1 MTQVQIWIIRVFFT
15 LFGAVFGFTIGEI
28 TGGIIG
34 FAASVI
40 LAGIESSMPR
50 PLLRDLFAC
59 FVGLTFGLIVASL
72 IIYIISQTTDDTI
85 NPTLMVSIVIPL
97 AYAGAMIIYRRR
109 EAFALFSLTAH
120 GPHSK
125 SPALKI
131 LDTSVIIDGRV
142 LDICQTG
149 FIDSII
155 IIPQFVLN
163 ELRHI
168 ADSSDLLR
176 RNKGRRGFEILR
188 LMQSTPD
195 IDVEI
200 TEEDFPEVLE
210 VDAKLIHLAQKT
222 GGRIITNDFNLNR
235 VAELQGVTVLNI
247 NELANS
253 VRPVVVAGE
262 VIQVRV
268 LREGK
273 EPNQGVGYLDDGTM
287 VIVEYGRQ
295 YVGQTIEVEVTQTLQ
310 TTAGRM
316 IFSRAKS
323 DEVDSNES
331 EDVRSYSRGWQ
342 RKPNGA
348 SSY

>member
-1 MTQVQIWIIRVFFT
+1 MQIWIIRIVFA
-15 LFGAVFGFTIGEI
+15 LFGAALGFFISDTIG
-28 TGGIIG
+28 GVIG
-34 FAASVI
+34 FLATII
-40 LAGIESSMPR
+40 LVGIESSIPR
-50 PLLRDLFAC
+50 PLLRDFFAC
-59 FVGLTFGLIVASL
+59 FAGLTFGLIVAGL
-72 IIYIISQTTDDTI
+72 IIYIIQATTGAAS
-85 NPTLMVSIVIPL
+85 PALMAGIVL
-97 AYAGAMIIYRRR
+97 SCAYVGTMIVYRRR
-109 EAFALFSLTAH
+109 DAFALFSLTTH
-120 GPHSK
+120 GLQSK
-125 SPALKI
+125 SPTVKV
-131 LDTSVIIDGRV
+131 LDTSVIIDGRI

-149 FIDSII
+149 FIDGMFV
-155 IIPQFVLN
+155 IPRFVLN
-163 ELRHI
+163 ELQHI

-188 LMQSTPD
+188 LMQNNPD
-195 IDVEI
+195 IDVEV
-200 TEEDFPEVLE
+200 TEEDFPEVAE
-210 VDAKLIHLAQKT
+210 VDAKLIHLAQEIGAK
-222 GGRIITNDFNLNR
+222 IITNDFNLNK

-295 YVGQTIEVEVTQTLQ
+295 YVGQTIDAIVTQTLQ

-316 IFSRAKS
+316 IFTRTKTDEMDS
-323 DEVDSNES
+323 DEP
-331 EDVRSYSRGWQ
+331 EDVRSYSRSWP
-342 RKPNGA
+342 RKPDGT

>member
-1 MTQVQIWIIRVFFT
+1 MAQVQIWIIRVSFT
-15 LFGAVFGFTIGEI
+15 LFGAVLGWI
-28 TGGIIG
+28 TGGFIGAIIG
-34 FAASVI
+34 FFVTII
-40 LAGIESSMPR
+40 LVGIESSIPR

-59 FVGLTFGLIVASL
+59 FAGLTFGLIVACL
-72 IIYIISQTTDDTI
+72 IIYIISQATTDAIGSILTA
-85 NPTLMVSIVIPL
+85 SIVL
-97 AYAGAMIIYRRR
+97 ACAYAGTMIIYRRR
-109 EAFALFSLTAH
+109 EAFALFSLTTH
-120 GPHSK
+120 GLQSK
-125 SPALKI
+125 SPAIKI
-131 LDTSVIIDGRV
+131 LDTSVIIDGRI

-149 FIDSII
+149 FFDGII
-155 IIPQFVLN
+155 LIPQFVLN
-163 ELRHI
+163 ELQHI
-168 ADSSDLLR
+168 ADSSDPLR

-188 LMQSTPD
+188 LMQSNPD
-195 IDVEI
+195 IDVEV
-200 TEEDFPEVLE
+200 TEEDFPEVTE

-222 GGRIITNDFNLNR
+222 GAKIITNDFNLNK

-247 NELANS
+247 NELANA

-295 YVGQTIEVEVTQTLQ
+295 YVGQTIEVVVTQTLQ

-316 IFSRAKS
+316 IFTRAKT
-323 DEVDSNES
+323 DEVDSDEP

-348 SSY
+348 TSY

>member
-1 MTQVQIWIIRVFFT
+1 MQVWIIRVSFT
-15 LFGAVFGFTIGEI
+15 LFGAVLGSTIGGFI
-28 TGGIIG
+28 GGAIG
-34 FAASVI
+34 FIVTII
-40 LAGIESSMPR
+40 LAGIESSIPR

-59 FVGLTFGLIVASL
+59 FVGLTFGLMVASL
-72 IIYIISQTTDDTI
+72 VIYIVSQATDVI
-85 NPTLMVSIVIPL
+85 NPKLAASIVLPF
-97 AYAGAMIIYRRR
+97 AYAGTMIVYRRR
-109 EAFALFSLTAH
+109 EVFALFSLTTH
-120 GPHSK
+120 GLQSK
-125 SPALKI
+125 SPTFKI
-131 LDTSVIIDGRV
+131 LDTSVIIDGRI

-149 FIDSII
+149 FIDGIVL
-155 IIPQFVLN
+155 IPQFVLN
-163 ELRHI
+163 ELQHI
-168 ADSSDLLR
+168 ADSSELLR

-188 LMQSTPD
+188 LMQSNPD
-195 IDVEI
+195 IDVEV
-200 TEEDFPEVLE
+200 TEEDFSEVPE

-222 GGRIITNDFNLNR
+222 GGKIITNDFNLNK

-295 YVGQTIEVEVTQTLQ
+295 YVGQTIEVVVTQTLQ

-316 IFSRAKS
+316 IFTRAKS
-323 DEVDSNES
+323 DEVDSDEP

>member
-1 MTQVQIWIIRVFFT
+1 MQIWIIRIAFA
-15 LFGAVFGFTIGEI
+15 LIGAALGFVISGI
-28 TGGIIG
+28 TGSAIG
-34 FAASVI
+34 FFATII
-40 LAGIESSMPR
+40 LVGIETSIPR
-50 PLLRDLFAC
+50 PLLRDFFAC
-59 FVGLTFGLIVASL
+59 FAGLTFGLIVASL
-72 IIYIISQTTDDTI
+72 IIYIIRASTGMI
-85 NPTLMVSIVIPL
+85 NPILTASIVL
-97 AYAGAMIIYRRR
+97 SCGYVGTMIVYRRR
-109 EAFALFSLTAH
+109 DAFALFSLTTH
-120 GPHSK
+120 GIQSK
-125 SPALKI
+125 SPTIKV
-131 LDTSVIIDGRV
+131 LDTSVIIDGRI

-149 FIDSII
+149 FIDGVFV
-155 IIPQFVLN
+155 IPRFVLN
-163 ELRHI
+163 ELQHI

-188 LMQSTPD
+188 LMQNNPD
-195 IDVEI
+195 IDVDV
-200 TEEDFPEVLE
+200 TEEDFPEVPE
-210 VDAKLIHLAQKT
+210 VDAKLIHLAQEIGAK
-222 GGRIITNDFNLNR
+222 IITNDFNLNK

-295 YVGQTIEVEVTQTLQ
+295 YVGQTIDAIVTQTLQ

-316 IFSRAKS
+316 IFTRTKT
-323 DEVDSNES
+323 DEMDTDEP
-331 EDVRSYSRGWQ
+331 EDVRSYSRSWP
-342 RKPNGA
+342 RKPDGA